1 MLHPMLLRVPMVSI
15 GQVVPVGMERRWY
28 GNIPHTRIV
37 LRSGVAL
44 LVPIVRVVLVPM
56 APQLF
61 ADPTEG

>member
-1 MLHPMLLRVPMVSI
+1 LLHPMLLRVPMVSI
-15 GQVVPVGMERRWY
+15 GQVVPVRMEPRWC

-44 LVPIVRVVLVPM
+44 LVPIGRVVLVPM

>member
-1 MLHPMLLRVPMVSI
+1 MLLRVPMVSI
-15 GQVVPVGMERRWY
+15 GQVVPVRMERRWY
-28 GNIPHTRIV
+28 GNIPPTRIV

-44 LVPIVRVVLVPM
+44 LVPIGRVVLVPM